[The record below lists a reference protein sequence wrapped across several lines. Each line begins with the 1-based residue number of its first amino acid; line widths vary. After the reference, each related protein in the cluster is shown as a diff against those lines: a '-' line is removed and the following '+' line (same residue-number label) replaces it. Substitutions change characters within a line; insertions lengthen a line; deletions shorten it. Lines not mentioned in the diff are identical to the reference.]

1 MSWREAQVEAT
12 KARILETFREL
23 SRGPDA
29 TRVTVAEVSR
39 ASGVSPATIY
49 RHYPSRDDLV
59 AAAAVDRTE
68 AGVEDPGAPWTLVT
82 NRAHLEAL
90 WTELAAN
97 VAVAR
102 EGAYSEAGRELRRA
116 RYEWFRD
123 GLRVGVAAADVD
135 PDAADAA
142 RFVHATALLS
152 SVHTFLDLHD
162 RQGLEPAEAADLVD
176 WATRALAR
184 AAGIDPDEFA
194 VPPDPRYNE
203 ERDP

>member
-1 MSWREAQVEAT
+1 MSWRDEQVEAT
-12 KARILETFREL
+12 KARILETFRDL

-68 AGVEDPGAPWTLVT
+68 AGVEDPGAPWTLAT
-82 NRAHLEAL
+82 SRAHLEAL
-90 WTELAAN
+90 WSELAAN

-102 EGAYSEAGRELRRA
+102 EGAYSEAGRELRRT
-116 RYEWFRD
+116 RYEWFHG
-123 GLRVGVAAADVD
+123 GLRAGVAAAGVD
-135 PDAADAA
+135 PDALDAA

-152 SVHTFLDLHD
+152 SVHAFLDLHD

-184 AAGIDPDEFA
+184 AAGIDPDRFA
-194 VPPDPRYNE
+194 VPPDPRPHE
-203 ERDP
+203 ERDR